1 MKVPAAVVALSA
13 FIVTATACAPTADQE
28 PATDETTWPQAD
40 VESLKTT
47 INAHWEAINANDDQ
61 TVIGHHMLRFT
72 GFLLDEG
79 PLWVLESEED
89 GAAIEE
95 YFADAQSDW
104 RARDFTIDLYGDVAV
119 AAFYAEGS
127 VTWPD
132 GRVVEGPRR
141 VTAVWIREGGEWK
154 EAHHHDSPLVSAPAQ

>member
-1 MKVPAAVVALSA
+1 MKLPAASIVLSVSIIA
-13 FIVTATACAPTADQE
+13 AAACTPAADQE
-28 PATDETTWPQAD
+28 PAADETASPQAD
-40 VESLKTT
+40 VQSLEAT
-47 INAHWEAINANDDQ
+47 INAHWEAINAKDDQ
-61 TVIGHHMLRFT
+61 TVIGHHMPRFT

-79 PLWVLESEED
+79 PLWVFESEED

-95 YFADAQSDW
+95 FFADAQSDW

-119 AAFYAEGS
+119 AAFYLEGS

-141 VTAVWIREGGEWK
+141 VTAVWIWDGGEWK
-154 EAHHHDSPLVSAPAQ
+154 EAHHHDSPLVSASAE

>member
-1 MKVPAAVVALSA
+1 MKVPAAATALCV
-13 FIVTATACAPTADQE
+13 FVITATACAPTADQAPAADE
-28 PATDETTWPQAD
+28 PASPQAD

-47 INAHWEAINANDDQ
+47 INAHWEALNAGDRQ
-61 TVIGHHMLRFT
+61 TTVDHHMPRFT
-72 GFLLDEG
+72 GFLFDEG

-89 GAAIEE
+89 YAAIEE
-95 YFADAQSDW
+95 ALAAQSDW

-127 VTWPD
+127 TTWPD

-141 VTAVWIREGGEWK
+141 VTAVWIWDGGEWK
-154 EAHHHDSPLVSAPAQ
+154 EAHHHDSPLVSASAE

>member
-28 PATDETTWPQAD
+28 PATDETALPQAD
-40 VESLKTT
+40 AESLEAT
-47 INAHWEAINANDDQ
+47 INAHWEAINANDGQ
-61 TVIGHHMLRFT
+61 TVIGHHMPRFT

-79 PLWVLESEED
+79 TLWVLESEED
-89 GAAIEE
+89 QAAIQEALGDSE
-95 YFADAQSDW
+95 SDW
-104 RARDFTIDLYGDVAV
+104 RARDFSVDIYGDVAV
-119 AAFYAEGS
+119 AAFYVEGS
-127 VTWPD
+127 ATWPD

>member
-1 MKVPAAVVALSA
+1 MKVPAAVVVLSA
-13 FIVTATACAPTADQE
+13 FIVTAIACAPTADQE
-28 PATDETTWPQAD
+28 PATDETALPQAD

-47 INAHWEAINANDDQ
+47 IDAHWEAINANDDQ

-89 GAAIEE
+89 WTAIEE

-119 AAFYAEGS
+119 AAFYLEGS
-127 VTWPD
+127 ETWPD

-141 VTAVWIREGGEWK
+141 VTAVWIWDGGEWK
-154 EAHHHDSPLVSAPAQ
+154 EAHHHDSPLVSAPAE

>member
-28 PATDETTWPQAD
+28 PATDETAWPQAD

-47 INAHWEAINANDDQ
+47 IDAHWEAINANDDQ

-89 GAAIEE
+89 WTAIEE

-104 RARDFTIDLYGDVAV
+104 RARDFTIDLHGDVAV
-119 AAFYAEGS
+119 AAFYLEGS
-127 VTWPD
+127 ETWPD

-141 VTAVWIREGGEWK
+141 VTAVWIWDGGEWK
-154 EAHHHDSPLVSAPAQ
+154 EAHHHDSPLVSASAE

>member
-1 MKVPAAVVALSA
+1 MNVHDAVVTLTGLL
-13 FIVTATACAPTADQE
+13 VTGTGCAPTAHQE
-28 PATDETTWPQAD
+28 PATDEAALPEAD
-40 VESLKTT
+40 VESLEAT
-47 INAHWEAINANDDQ
+47 INAHWEAINAKDGQ
-61 TVIGHHMLRFT
+61 TVMGHHMPRFT
-72 GFLLDEG
+72 LFSMDEG

-89 GAAIEE
+89 YAAIEE
-95 YFADAQSDW
+95 AFADAQDDW

-141 VTAVWIREGGEWK
+141 VTADWIWDGGEWK
-154 EAHHHDSPLVSAPAQ
+154 AAHHHDSPLVPAPAE

>member
-1 MKVPAAVVALSA
+1 MKVPAAATALCV
-13 FIVTATACAPTADQE
+13 FVITATACAPTADQE
-28 PATDETTWPQAD
+28 PATDETASPQAD

-47 INAHWEAINANDDQ
+47 INAHWEALNAGDRRTTAD
-61 TVIGHHMLRFT
+61 HHMPRFT
-72 GFLLDEG
+72 GFLFDEG

-89 GAAIEE
+89 YAAIEE
-95 YFADAQSDW
+95 ALAAQSDW

-119 AAFYAEGS
+119 AAFYMEGS

-141 VTAVWIREGGEWK
+141 VTAVWIWDGGEWK

>member
-1 MKVPAAVVALSA
+1 MKVPAAAIALCG
-13 FIVTATACAPTADQE
+13 FVITATACAPTADQA
-28 PATDETTWPQAD
+28 PATDETAAPQAD

-47 INAHWEAINANDDQ
+47 ITAHWEAINAGDRQTTADQ
-61 TVIGHHMLRFT
+61 HLPRFT
-72 GFLLDEG
+72 LFSMDEG

-89 GAAIEE
+89 YAAIEE
-95 YFADAQSDW
+95 AFADAQHNW
-104 RARDFTIDLYGDVAV
+104 RPRDLTVDLYGDVAV

-141 VTAVWIREGGEWK
+141 VSAVWIWEGGEWK
-154 EAHHHDSPLVSAPAQ
+154 EAHHHDSPLVSAPAE

>member
-1 MKVPAAVVALSA
+1 MKVPAAA
-13 FIVTATACAPTADQE
+13 IVLCGFVITATACAPTADQA
-28 PATDETTWPQAD
+28 PAADETAAPQAD

-89 GAAIEE
+89 YAAIEE
-95 YFADAQSDW
+95 AFADAQYNW
-104 RARDFTIDLYGDVAV
+104 RPRDLTVDLYGDVAV

-127 VTWPD
+127 TTWPD

-141 VTAVWIREGGEWK
+141 VTAVWIWEGGEWK
-154 EAHHHDSPLVSAPAQ
+154 EAHHHDSPLVSAPAE